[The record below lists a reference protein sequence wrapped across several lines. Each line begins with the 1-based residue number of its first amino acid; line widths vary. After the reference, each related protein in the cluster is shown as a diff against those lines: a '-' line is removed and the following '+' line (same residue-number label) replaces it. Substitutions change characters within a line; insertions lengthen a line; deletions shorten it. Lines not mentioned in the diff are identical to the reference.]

1 MTAKSTSL
9 CESCWQK
16 NKQNNSIKAFP
27 MRRFTV
33 RDFTLCSI
41 TDMILYYLS
50 VCHTGSG
57 VRLILDCVGGSYWQQ
72 NTDVLTTDGRWVL
85 YGLMGKIYIF

>member
-1 MTAKSTSL
+1 MQSL
-9 CESCWQK
+9 PLYVSLAGKKE
-16 NKQNNSIKAFP
+16 NNSIKAFP
-27 MRRFTV
+27 MRCITD

-41 TDMILYYLS
+41 IDMILYYLC

-57 VRLILDCVGGSYWQQ
+57 VSLILDCVGGSYWQQ